1 MTTLTGRQELIL
13 NLIVSDY
20 ISDAA
25 PIASES
31 LARIHNLGVSSATIR
46 NEVAILEEQGYI
58 TRPHASAGSIPADK
72 AYRLYVES
80 VLADD
85 TNELPFP
92 ARNAIKHQLG
102 NVEHDMDAWGNVAS
116 ALLAQLV
123 GYMGIVTFPS
133 MRESRVRH
141 IELVPVQDFVAVL
154 IVVLEQA
161 RLRKHL
167 VRLED
172 PVEVS
177 QLEIISQRIRAE
189 LIGLNRREIESKPM
203 QLSPVEKDLVE
214 ATVLILKDEDL
225 ASQSERYV
233 DGLRN
238 LLNQP
243 EFNDQDMMR
252 TIVQGVEDG
261 SLIEAVLAE
270 APEGAVVEVVIG
282 HEHVGDML
290 RPLSVVICQYGIPG
304 EMSGAVGAVGPTR
317 MEYTRTI
324 SGVKFISGVMSGLVK
339 GAYSS

>member
-1 MTTLTGRQELIL
+1 MLTLRQELLL

-31 LARIHNLGVSSATIR
+31 LTRMHNLGVSSATIR

-85 TNELPFP
+85 TNELPSP
-92 ARNAIKHQLG
+92 ARDVIRHKLV
-102 NVEHDMDAWGNVAS
+102 NVEHDIDAWGNVAT

-123 GYMGIVTFPS
+123 GYMGIATFPK
-133 MRESRVRH
+133 MKESRVRH
-141 IELVPVQDFVAVL
+141 IELVQVHDFVTML

-172 PVEVS
+172 PVESV
-177 QLEIISQRIRAE
+177 QLETISQRIRAE

-233 DGLRN
+233 DGLPN
-238 LLNQP
+238 LLIQP
-243 EFNDQDMMR
+243 EFDDQDMMR

-261 SLIEAVLAE
+261 SLIDAVLSE
-270 APEGAVVEVVIG
+270 APEGSVVEVVIG
-282 HEHVGDML
+282 HEHVGDVL

-304 EMSGAVGAVGPTR
+304 EISGAVGAVGPTR
-317 MEYTRTI
+317 MEYTKTI

-339 GAYSS
+339 GAYTS

>member
-1 MTTLTGRQELIL
+1 MLTRRQELIL

-31 LARIHNLGVSSATIR
+31 LTRIHNLGVSSATIR

-58 TRPHASAGSIPADK
+58 TRPHASAGSVPADK

-80 VLADD
+80 VLADS
-85 TNELPFP
+85 TNELPSP
-92 ARNAIKHQLG
+92 ARIAIRHQLA
-102 NVEHDMDAWGNVAS
+102 NVEHDMDAWGTVAS

-123 GYMGIVTFPS
+123 GYMGFATLPR
-133 MRESRVRH
+133 MKASRVRH
-141 IELVPVQDFVAVL
+141 IELVPVQEFVALL

-167 VRLED
+167 VRLVN
-172 PVEVS
+172 PVES
-177 QLEIISQRIRAE
+177 YQMETISQRIRAE

-214 ATVLILKDEDL
+214 ATVLILKDEDM

-243 EFNDQDMMR
+243 EFDDQNMMR

-282 HEHVGDML
+282 REHAGDML

-304 EMSGAVGAVGPTR
+304 EMSGAIGAVGPTR
-317 MEYTRTI
+317 MEYSKTI
-324 SGVKFISGVMSGLVK
+324 SGVKFISGVMSGLVE
-339 GAYSS
+339 GVYSS

>member
-1 MTTLTGRQELIL
+1 MLTLRQELLL

-31 LARIHNLGVSSATIR
+31 LTRTHNLGVSSATIR

-85 TNELPFP
+85 TNELPSP
-92 ARNAIKHQLG
+92 ARDVIRHQLV
-102 NVEHDMDAWGNVAS
+102 NVEHDIDAWGNVAT

-123 GYMGIVTFPS
+123 GYMGIATFPK
-133 MRESRVRH
+133 MKESRVRH
-141 IELVPVQDFVAVL
+141 IELVQVQDSVTML

-167 VRLED
+167 VRLDD
-172 PVEVS
+172 PVESV
-177 QLEIISQRIRAE
+177 QLETISQRIRAE

-233 DGLRN
+233 DGLPN
-238 LLNQP
+238 LLIQP
-243 EFNDQDMMR
+243 EFDDQDMMR
-252 TIVQGVEDG
+252 SIVQGVEDG
-261 SLIEAVLAE
+261 SLIDAVLSE
-270 APEGAVVEVVIG
+270 APEGSVVEVVIG
-282 HEHVGDML
+282 HEHVGDVL

-304 EMSGAVGAVGPTR
+304 EISGAVGAVGPTR
-317 MEYTRTI
+317 MEYTKTI
-324 SGVKFISGVMSGLVK
+324 SGVKFISGVMSGLVE
-339 GAYSS
+339 GAYTS

>member
-1 MTTLTGRQELIL
+1 MLTNRQELIL

-20 ISDAA
+20 ISDAT

-31 LARIHNLGVSSATIR
+31 LTRIHNLGVSSATIR

-58 TRPHASAGSIPADK
+58 IRPHSSAGSIPADK

-85 TNELPFP
+85 TNELPSP
-92 ARNAIKHQLG
+92 SRITIRHQLA
-102 NVEHDMDAWGNVAS
+102 NVQHDMDAWGDVAS

-123 GYMGIVTFPS
+123 GYMGIATLPR
-133 MRESRVRH
+133 MRESRVKH
-141 IELVPVQDFVAVL
+141 IELVPVQDLVAML

-167 VRLED
+167 VRLD
-172 PVEVS
+172 GPVESS
-177 QLEIISQRIRAE
+177 QLETISQRIRAE
-189 LIGLNRREIESKPM
+189 LTGLNRREIESKPM
-203 QLSPVEKDLVE
+203 QLSPVEKNLVE
-214 ATVLILKDEDL
+214 ATVTILKDEDL

-243 EFNDQDMMR
+243 EFDDQDMMR
-252 TIVQGVEDG
+252 SIVQGVEDG

-270 APEGAVVEVVIG
+270 APAGAVVEVVIG
-282 HEHVGDML
+282 HEHAGDML

-304 EMSGAVGAVGPTR
+304 EMSGSVGAVGPTR
-317 MEYTRTI
+317 MEYTKTI
-324 SGVKFISGVMSGLVK
+324 SGVKFISGVMSGLVR
-339 GAYSS
+339 GVYTS